1 MPETPFE
8 ITEKDFKKVVLDYML
23 FEKGIDKKDFE
34 KTLLES
40 VLYKSDI
47 DIENEQIKLYFDKDK
62 EWNLILRGGESL
74 N

>member
-34 KTLLES
+34 KTLLEC

-47 DIENEQIKLYFDKDK
+47 DIENEQIKLYFDKNK
-62 EWNLILRGGESL
+62 E
-74 N
+74 

>member
-8 ITEKDFKKVVLDYML
+8 ITKKDFKKVVLDYML

-40 VLYKSDI
+40 VLYESDI
-47 DIENEQIKLYFDKDK
+47 DINNEQIKLCFSKDK
-62 EWNLILRGGESL
+62 
-74 N
+74 